1 MVNRHFKVPKRDH
14 RSVIERVDWRLHLD
28 RHTEQRPLLNHPL
41 IQHQVVAVQM
51 DWNVKRR
58 PGRLHPG
65 DVIDVC
71 VGQQDMTHTHRL
83 LRCTG
88 NELIHFVTG
97 VDDDGLA
104 GAGAGDDE
112 AVLHERRDG
121 SDFEDHNE
129 AMVLCALDDLLFSVK
144 ISTAA
149 KLLGAPVYFERKA
162 EAVIDSVRE
171 KQPALVIFDLNSVRM
186 RPLDAI
192 AALKADPVLSQIPTL
207 GFVSHADAATIA
219 AARGAGIDE
228 VMARSTFTERLGE
241 ILTRA

>member
-1 MVNRHFKVPKRDH
+1 
-14 RSVIERVDWRLHLD
+14 
-28 RHTEQRPLLNHPL
+28 
-41 IQHQVVAVQM
+41 
-51 DWNVKRR
+51 
-58 PGRLHPG
+58 
-65 DVIDVC
+65 
-71 VGQQDMTHTHRL
+71 
-83 LRCTG
+83 
-88 NELIHFVTG
+88 
-97 VDDDGLA
+97 
-104 GAGAGDDE
+104 
-112 AVLHERRDG
+112 
-121 SDFEDHNE
+121 
-129 AMVLCALDDLLFSVK
+129 MVLCALDDLLFSVK